1 MQPKGLGS
9 RDSFSTCV
17 PTDIYV
23 IIRNPQMKLNP
34 IDPVELDTIEKE
46 CARNDAE
53 IKQMSGAK
61 PVLFLI
67 KGTKILLTVLFFP
80 VRFVFAVPKFA
91 LTQILPQMAK
101 KVKKA
106 FSTLNVAL
114 RKAVNAITIRTK
126 VLRSLKV
133 ALHPLASVIKT
144 SFQKLSQ
151 NIFKPFKA
159 FVNVSKNGVKKIA
172 SFVSKQA
179 SKIKGSFS
187 FVKTFTSKVMELS
200 KKAEDILP
208 SSIPFASSFTKLS
221 ATTKSFTKSVNS
233 NLKAFGNKTANF
245 AKKAQTSIARLAK
258 PFALKLKAIS
268 KKTAAVLD
276 NVKKKVVNAIAP
288 KVVALT
294 EMVENRVTSIIQLCK
309 PPVVI
314 VIAFLNQINQSA
326 IQLFFRNP
334 GVQILK
340 ARFAALKKMTVK
352 VQRVS
357 VAILRSFERVKDE
370 AKKAIKQVANQAKKL
385 YKKAAF
391 YGEKGKKKTMVAVQ
405 KIWQIVKAGFLSL
418 ASFLKGFGRFFI
430 GLIRWFRIMIR
441 FSGYL
446 VREIYR
452 EFKLQLASS

>member
-53 IKQMSGAK
+53 LKQMSGAK
-61 PVLFLI
+61 PILFLI
-67 KGTKILLTVLFFP
+67 KGTKIFLTVLFFP
-80 VRFVFAVPKFA
+80 VRFVFAIPKFA
-91 LTQILPQMAK
+91 LTQILPQMSK

-106 FSTLNVAL
+106 FSTLNNAL
-114 RKAVNAITIRTK
+114 RKLVEAVTIRTK
-126 VLRSLKV
+126 VLKSLKV
-133 ALHPLASVIKT
+133 ALHPLASLIKT

-151 NIFKPFKA
+151 NIFKPFIA
-159 FVNVSKNGVKKIA
+159 FLNGSKNGVNKMA
-172 SFVSKQA
+172 SFVSKQLN
-179 SKIKGSFS
+179 KIKGSFS

-208 SSIPFASSFTKLS
+208 SSIPFASSFTKLNAAS
-221 ATTKSFTKSVNS
+221 KSFANSVNS
-233 NLKAFGNKTANF
+233 KAKSLGNKVAHYSKGLQKGF
-245 AKKAQTSIARLAK
+245 ARLVK
-258 PFALKLKAIS
+258 PVATKLKAIS

-276 NVKKKVVNAIAP
+276 NLKKKVVNAIAP
-288 KVVALT
+288 KVVAIS
-294 EMVENRVTSIIQLCK
+294 EAIENKVVSAIQLCK

-314 VIAFLNQINQSA
+314 VVAFLSQINQSA
-326 IQLFFRNP
+326 LQLLFRNP

-340 ARFAALKKMTVK
+340 SRFAALKKMTAK

-357 VAILRSFERVKDE
+357 VAILKAFERVKDE
-370 AKKAIKQVANQAKKL
+370 AKKTLKQIASQAKKL
-385 YKKAAF
+385 YTKAAH
-391 YGEKGKKKTMVAVQ
+391 YGEKGRQKAMLVVGKFLNLIKTGLIYFM
-405 KIWQIVKAGFLSL
+405 
-418 ASFLKGFGRFFI
+418 SFFTGLGRFFV
-430 GLIRWFRIMIR
+430 GLVRWFRIMVR